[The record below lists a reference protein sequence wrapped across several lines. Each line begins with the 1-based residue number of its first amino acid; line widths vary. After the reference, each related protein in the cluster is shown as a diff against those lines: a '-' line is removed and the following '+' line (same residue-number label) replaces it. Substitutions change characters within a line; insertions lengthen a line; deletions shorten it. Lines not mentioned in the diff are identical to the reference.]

1 MQVKTLSKSLF
12 TLDSADTVQ
21 YINGYLPVGCD
32 LAKFSIQKDLHN
44 CRSSLTQ
51 LSHDAKL

>member
-12 TLDSADTVQ
+12 TLDSAETVQ

-32 LAKFSIQKDLHN
+32 LAKFSIQIYCYNFKSKKF
-44 CRSSLTQ
+44 SSK
-51 LSHDAKL
+51 ACN